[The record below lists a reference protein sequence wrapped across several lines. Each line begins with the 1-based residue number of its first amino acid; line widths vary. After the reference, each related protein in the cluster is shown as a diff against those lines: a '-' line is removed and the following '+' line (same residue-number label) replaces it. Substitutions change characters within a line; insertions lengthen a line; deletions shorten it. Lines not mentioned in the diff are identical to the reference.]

1 MSDYIIAY
9 HGGEKPASPE
19 EGEAHM
25 SKWKAWLAGLGDAVV
40 NPGTP
45 LKNTR
50 IVSAD
55 GVSEGGGANA
65 MTGFSVVSAASLDAA
80 LDMARSCPV
89 LDIGGTLEVAEMMSL
104 PG

>member
-9 HGGEKPASPE
+9 HGGEPPGSPE
-19 EGEAHM
+19 EAAAHM
-25 SKWKAWLAGLGDAVV
+25 SKWKAWVAGLGDAVV

-50 IVSAD
+50 IVSAT
-55 GVSEGGGANA
+55 GVSEGGGPDV
-65 MTGFSVVSAASLDAA
+65 MTGFSVISAESLDAA
-80 LDMARSCPV
+80 LEMAGSCPV
-89 LDIGGTLEVAEMMSL
+89 LDVGGTLEVAEMMSL